1 MSQQRT
7 PVRRGRRRRRSK
19 LIPIIIGLTLLLAA
33 LVAVAIFLQPEAPDP
48 SETTPSDTV
57 STEGTAPES
66 TPPTEGSTE
75 PAPLTGWTETDGI
88 RYYYLSDGTAATGW
102 QDIDGNRYYFANDG
116 ALQTGWQVLEGIT
129 YYFLENGAMAKGQ
142 ITIEG
147 VNYFF
152 TSTGAKLLVVNPWNT
167 LPEDYAPDLVALP
180 SSVAVENMKVD
191 RSCYDALVEMINGC
205 NAVCP
210 EVTVISSFRSVEY
223 QVGLYNKKV
232 QYFRDLGYGE
242 AEAKA
247 KAATIVAVPGTSE
260 HHTGLA
266 VDIIDTRLW
275 ALEEEQENLPAQQW
289 LMENAWR
296 YGFILRYPKDKIEET
311 GIIYEPWH
319 YRYVGKELAKELH
332 DLGVTVEE
340 YIASLTK

>member
-1 MSQQRT
+1 MSQQRV
-7 PVRRGRRRRRSK
+7 PAKRSRRRRRSK
-19 LIPIIIGLTLLLAA
+19 LIPIIFSLTLLLAV
-33 LVAVAIFLQPEAPDP
+33 LVAVAIFLQPETPDP
-48 SETTPSDTV
+48 SGTTPSDTADT
-57 STEGTAPES
+57 STEN
-66 TPPTEGSTE
+66 TPPTQESNDI
-75 PAPLTGWTETDGI
+75 APLTGWVEDGGI
-88 RYYYLSDGTAATGW
+88 RYYYLSDGTPATGW
-102 QDIDGNRYYFANDG
+102 MDIDGNRYYFAADG
-116 ALQTGWQVLEGIT
+116 AMYAGWRELDGIT
-129 YYFLENGAMAKGQ
+129 YYFLESGAMAKGQ

-152 TSTGAKLLVVNPWNT
+152 TSTGANFLVVNPWNS
-167 LPEDYAPDLVALP
+167 LPEDYAPDLVELP

-191 RSCYDALVEMINGC
+191 RSCYDALVDMINGC

-232 QYFRDLGYGE
+232 QYYRDLGYGE

-247 KAATIVAVPGTSE
+247 KAATVVAVPGTSE

-332 DLGVTVEE
+332 DLGLTVEE
-340 YIASLTK
+340 YIESLTK